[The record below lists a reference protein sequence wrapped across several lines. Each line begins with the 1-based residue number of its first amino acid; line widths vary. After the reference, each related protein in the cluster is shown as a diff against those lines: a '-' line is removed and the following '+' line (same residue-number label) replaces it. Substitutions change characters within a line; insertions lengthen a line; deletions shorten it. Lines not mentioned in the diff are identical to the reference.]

1 LEEVVPNRIRA
12 DESVEEGIGRLH
24 ERAVIEAVALA
35 AFRSIVGATQKKL
48 RKVDKGMDFLIM
60 EELVFVVAN
69 DKAVEEA
76 IEVKKETGKDE
87 EEKGGFGGKMRKHE
101 FSQVEEVGFR

>member
-1 LEEVVPNRIRA
+1 MN
-12 DESVEEGIGRLH
+12 
-24 ERAVIEAVALA
+24 
-35 AFRSIVGATQKKL
+35 
-48 RKVDKGMDFLIM
+48 FLII

-87 EEKGGFGGKMRKHE
+87 EENGGFG
-101 FSQVEEVGFR
+101 V